1 MHKTTLYLPE
11 TLEHEIDAAARALGL
26 SKAEFMRQS
35 LERAV
40 RQTNQKRPRR
50 EPYPKLPSSGRGR
63 GMTLEE
69 MDQALY
75 ESIKRR
81 VSKR

>member
-11 TLEHEIDAAARALGL
+11 TLEHEIDAAARALGM

-35 LERAV
+35 LERGVA
-40 RQTNQKRPRR
+40 QAKSKRPRR
-50 EPYPKLPSSGRGR
+50 KPYVKLPSRGRGR

-69 MDQALY
+69 MDQAIY

>member
-40 RQTNQKRPRR
+40 SQTKQKRPRR
-50 EPYPKLPSSGRGR
+50 EPYPKLPSRGRGR

-69 MDQALY
+69 MDQAIY
-75 ESIKRR
+75 ESVKRR
-81 VSKR
+81 ASKR